1 VRIDLRFHLFNR
13 FQTYSN
19 TISFQRLLNNHPHT
33 VDFHGWWMSDIDDE
47 ESFRSVKIF
56 LGLEQGDLR
65 KFVEEHQNE
74 DKVVPERNRIE
85 VLLDIASA
93 LSSVHQLNIVHR
105 DIKPENIL
113 YSKDEVTSTIN
124 IFLK

>member
-1 VRIDLRFHLFNR
+1 MLK
-13 FQTYSN
+13 
-19 TISFQRLLNNHPHT
+19 NHPHT
-33 VDFHGWWMSDIDDE
+33 VDFHGWWMSDTEDE
-47 ESFRSVKIF
+47 DSYRVMKLF